1 MTVAAAAPLLGLS
14 SMATRALLA
23 ELLDAWQAQGGA
35 PVAMTSIGGVDAAR
49 RVAAGEAVDVVV
61 LASDAIDQL
70 LAAGHLLAGSR
81 VDLVH
86 SAVAVAVSASA
97 PQPDI
102 GSEAALRAAVL
113 AAPTIGYSTGPSG
126 TALLALFERWG
137 ITAQVQAK
145 LVQARAGVPVGSLVA
160 GGEVALGFQQRS
172 ELIGVAGITLLGEL
186 PPAVAINTIFS
197 GAVAAS
203 SARPAA
209 VHALLAWLAGPH
221 TAPAKQRHG
230 MAAA

>member
-1 MTVAAAAPLLGLS
+1 MTAAAATPLLGLS

-23 ELLDAWQAQGGA
+23 ELLAAWQAQGGA
-35 PVAMTSIGGVDAAR
+35 PVVMTSIGGVDAAK

-61 LASDAIDQL
+61 LASDAIAKLQ
-70 LAAGHLLAGSR
+70 AAGQLLAGSR

-86 SAVAVAVSASA
+86 SAVAVAVPAGV
-97 PQPDI
+97 PVPDI

-137 ITAQVQAK
+137 ISAQVQSK

-160 GGEVALGFQQRS
+160 SGEVALGFQQRS
-172 ELIGVAGITLLGEL
+172 ELVGVAGITLLGDL
-186 PPAVAINTIFS
+186 PPAVAINTVFS
-197 GAVAAS
+197 GAVAAAS
-203 SARPAA
+203 TQPDA
-209 VHALLAWLAGPH
+209 VRALLAWLA
-221 TAPAKQRHG
+221 APATAATKQRHG